1 MQMESTN
8 YSIVDSAMTADKFIV
23 TLQKI
28 KYLHVM
34 RNMIQCGLLLRV
46 ATECYVISTISCQ
59 GNCRSQSLGL
69 LNYPPAF
76 VHACGMAE
84 TQI

>member
-59 GNCRSQSLGL
+59 GNL
-69 LNYPPAF
+69 LDYPRAF
-76 VHACGMAE
+76 IHACGMTE

>member
-1 MQMESTN
+1 
-8 YSIVDSAMTADKFIV
+8 
-23 TLQKI
+23 
-28 KYLHVM
+28 M

-59 GNCRSQSLGL
+59 GNL
-69 LNYPPAF
+69 LDYPRAF
-76 VHACGMAE
+76 IHACGMTE